1 MSAANPLSVLGAG
14 ALPYSFPLEEYAA
27 DAPFIK
33 SLLPA
38 EPGLKKPRRAI
49 N

>member
-1 MSAANPLSVLGAG
+1 MSAAYPLSAS
-14 ALPYSFPLEEYAA
+14 ADPPYSFPIELYVPV
-27 DAPFIK
+27 APFIK

-38 EPGLKKPRRAI
+38 EAGLKKPRRAI

>member
-1 MSAANPLSVLGAG
+1 MSAANPLSVTFVP
-14 ALPYSFPLEEYAA
+14 PYSFPLEEYTA

-38 EPGLKKPRRAI
+38 VPGLKKPRRAI